1 MKDADFAQRLQ
12 RHAAVLLD
20 CSQYPGALR
29 DCCIELF
36 EDCSARVGSL
46 GSEPTA
52 LGCGTA
58 ISVQDAARCVLDFQR
73 TTILLRAVD
82 LALQRQLDRSGTVEV
97 LYAGCG
103 PFAPLLL
110 PLLSRYPASRLRA
123 TLLDV
128 HAPALASAQ
137 ALCAAAGVADR
148 LQHELC
154 ADAARVR
161 LPQRARPQVLIAE
174 VMQRALEKEP
184 QLAVLANLVPQCAP
198 DLVSVPR
205 RIRVSAELADL
216 GREFDASGARRRLP
230 LGELMELSCDSLP
243 GLVSRAA
250 SGRIPCPAIHVPAD
264 APAGLSLMLR
274 TQIEAGPGNFLDDY
288 DSGLTYPLLL
298 GALGDITP
306 GERFDCD
313 YRLGARPGFELRR
326 AHGVGPGTC
335 ARADSKKGEV
345 GL

>member
-1 MKDADFAQRLQ
+1 MSHPDFAERLHH
-12 RHAAVLLD
+12 HASLLLD
-20 CSQYPGALR
+20 RSQPPGALR
-29 DCCIELF
+29 DGCIALF
-36 EDCSARVGSL
+36 EDCSARVGELASQGTEL
-46 GSEPTA
+46 D
-52 LGCGTA
+52 CGTA
-58 ISVQDAARCVLDFQR
+58 ISTLEAARCVLDFQR
-73 TTILLRAVD
+73 TTVLLRAVD
-82 LALQRQLDRSGTVEV
+82 DALRSRLERLDGIEV

-110 PLLSRYPASRLRA
+110 PLLARYPASRLRA

-128 HAPALASAQ
+128 HAPALAGAQ
-137 ALCAAAGVADR
+137 RLCADAGVADR
-148 LQHELC
+148 LRPGLC

-161 LPQRARPQVLIAE
+161 LPRHAPPQVLILE

-198 DLVSVPR
+198 ALTSVPH

-274 TQIEAGPGNFLDDY
+274 TQIEAGPGHVLGDY

-313 YRLGARPGFELRR
+313 YRLGARLGFELRR